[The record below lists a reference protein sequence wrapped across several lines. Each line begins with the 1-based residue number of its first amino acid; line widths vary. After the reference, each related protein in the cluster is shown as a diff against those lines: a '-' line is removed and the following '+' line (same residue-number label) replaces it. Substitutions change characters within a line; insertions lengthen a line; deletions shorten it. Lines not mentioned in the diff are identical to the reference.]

1 MQETTNMQQEEHKVS
16 TPYAFQ
22 PQYSSSAP
30 VGVLDDAPFTQTPGE
45 QNASQPPWYPTG
57 PQTSPPPR
65 RKRPGRGG
73 AILLLTLVL
82 ALILGGGLFSGR
94 EFASGSRRTANT
106 TSQTTATASATSSS
120 GTTLEPQQEPALA
133 KVQPAVVH

>member
-1 MQETTNMQQEEHKVS
+1 MQKEKHKFS
-16 TPYAFQ
+16 MPYACQ
-22 PQYSSSAP
+22 PQSSSSAQ

-45 QNASQPPWYPTG
+45 QSASQPPWYPAG

-82 ALILGGGLFSGR
+82 ALILGVGLFSGW
-94 EFASGSRRTANT
+94 EVASGSRRTANT
-106 TSQTTATASATSSS
+106 TSHTTD
-120 GTTLEPQQEPALA
+120 P
-133 KVQPAVVH
+133 